1 MARIV
6 MTSMLHM
13 HTSHRFA
20 TSFGMLAGIVRV
32 SLGVALGLSPSCALD
47 DGMQD
52 PATDPSTDPA
62 TDDGGGGEV
71 SSLAVCTTGP
81 IRCHAA
87 VRTYG
92 TERRMAPRAAAATP
106 IGYGAPDLQSAYK
119 IDPTRIATATKP
131 TVAIIDAYGYPKLEA
146 DLAVYRAQYS
156 LPPCTIANGCLKIV
170 NQQGLTTNLPPA
182 PPANDDWTI
191 ETALDVDMASAAC
204 PLCNILVVQA
214 TNNAGDGL
222 DIGQNVAASL
232 GATVISNSWGGVE
245 VPNQA
250 AAYAQE
256 DATYFVH
263 PGIAIFVAAGDSGY
277 NDTIS
282 TGRPTGPEYPASSAH
297 TIAVG
302 ATRLV
307 RDPTS
312 TRGWK
317 ETAWAVT
324 PLAAGG
330 PDVNKGAGGSGC
342 SLSIPKPAY
351 QTASPCQ
358 FKASA
363 DISAVGD
370 PATGVAVYN
379 TNATNPGWIS
389 VGGTSASAPFVAAIF
404 AATGNGNQ
412 TSGAFIAASSAKL
425 WDVTAGSN
433 GTCAA
438 QPLLCNAV
446 AGWDGPTGF
455 GTPNVSAFMPPP
467 AGGTGGG
474 TGTGGGSGAGTGN
487 GAGSGSN
494 SGDGDLVGGCSTSGG
509 GSAAGLLAGLALL
522 GIRRRRR

>member
-6 MTSMLHM
+6 MTVMLHM

-20 TSFGMLAGIVRV
+20 KSFGVLASMVRV

-52 PATDPSTDPA
+52 PAADPAMDPA
-62 TDDGGGGEV
+62 TEEGEGGA
-71 SSLAVCTTGP
+71 LAVCTTGP
-81 IRCHAA
+81 IRCHAQ
-87 VRTYG
+87 VRTFG
-92 TERRMAPRAAAATP
+92 AERRMAPHAAPLAATP
-106 IGYGAPDLQSAYK
+106 IGFGPPDLQAAYK
-119 IDPTRIATATKP
+119 IDPTRLATATKP
-131 TVAIIDAYGYPKLEA
+131 TVAIVDAYGYPKLEA
-146 DLAVYRAQYS
+146 DLAVYRSQYG
-156 LPPCTIANGCLKIV
+156 LPACTIANGCLKIV

-222 DIGQNVAASL
+222 DIGQNVAATL
-232 GATVISNSWGGVE
+232 GATVISDSWGGVE

-250 AAYAQE
+250 QAYATE

-263 PGIAIFVAAGDSGY
+263 PGIAIFVAAGDSGF

-330 PDVNKGAGGSGC
+330 PDVSRGAGGSGC

-363 DISAVGD
+363 DIAAVGD

-379 TNATNPGWIS
+379 TNNTNPGWIS
-389 VGGTSASAPFVAAIF
+389 VGGTSAAAPFVAAIF

-412 TSGAFIAASSAKL
+412 SSGSFIAASAAKL

-438 QPLLCNAV
+438 QPLLCNAA

-467 AGGTGGG
+467 V
-474 TGTGGGSGAGTGN
+474 GGGSGSGN
-487 GAGSGSN
+487 GSGAGNGNGSGNGSD
-494 SGDGDLVGGCSTSGG
+494 SGDDDLVGGCAVGGSGS
-509 GSAAGLLAGLALL
+509 SAAGLLLGLALL
-522 GIRRRRR
+522 GIRRRR